1 MSAPRK
7 TSANLY
13 QYDPLD
19 RLISAHSIQR
29 FYNSTR
35 IATEIQGDRK
45 NCFFEHEAMP
55 LAELQPGD
63 AVTLLTTDL
72 QKTVLHSIN
81 HPLIH
86 QQIYSPYGHRPAE
99 NGLLS
104 LLGFNGER
112 PDSVTGHYLLGQGY
126 RAYNPVL
133 MRFNSPDSFSPF
145 GEGGFNAYAYC
156 ENDPINYADPSGK
169 AKLYLFA
176 RRIFNQ
182 SDVSGALSR
191 VKKNLDSVKKVKVK
205 AKATQ
210 TQTPK
215 KTAPTSPSNT
225 QQTNTPATNRSPI
238 GGANTRKEPSTLVH
252 KTMGANKA
260 SIAQRRTALA
270 PIYNFAAPG
279 EWGVQLIPSPL
290 QPAVSRSALRPIHN
304 YATPDEWGVLL
315 APDPMQPV
323 ARLIRMKV

>member
-7 TSANLY
+7 TSTNLY

-19 RLISAHSIQR
+19 RLISTHSIQR

-45 NCFFEHEAMP
+45 TCFFEHEAMP

-63 AVTLLTTDL
+63 AVTLLATDL

-81 HPLIH
+81 HALLY
-86 QQIYSPYGHRPAE
+86 QQIYSPYGHRRPAQ

-133 MRFNSPDSFSPF
+133 MRFNSPDSLSPF
-145 GEGGFNAYAYC
+145 GKGGFNAYIYC
-156 ENDPINYADPSGK
+156 ENDPINYIDPSGK
-169 AKLYLFA
+169 AKLFLFA

-182 SDVSGALSR
+182 SNVSDALSR
-191 VKKNLDSVKKVKVK
+191 VKKSLGSVKKI
-205 AKATQ
+205 KATK
-210 TQTPK
+210 TPK
-215 KTAPTSPSNT
+215 KTTAPSPPNT
-225 QQTNTPATNRSPI
+225 QQTNALATKRSP
-238 GGANTRKEPSTLVH
+238 ARAPDTHKKLSTLAH
-252 KTMGANKA
+252 KTMDANKA
-260 SIAQRRTALA
+260 STTQSRTGIDPIFNDAHTDMWDIQLRPRPAQAVVSRPVSPPIRNYAL
-270 PIYNFAAPG
+270 PDGWDVLLPTDPG
-279 EWGVQLIPSPL
+279 L
-290 QPAVSRSALRPIHN
+290 QPV
-304 YATPDEWGVLL
+304 V
-315 APDPMQPV
+315 
-323 ARLIRMKV
+323 RLFRMKA

>member
-7 TSANLY
+7 PPANLY

-45 NCFFEHEAMP
+45 TCFFEHKVMP

-63 AVTLLTTDL
+63 AVTLLATDL
-72 QKTVLHSIN
+72 QKTVLHSIS
-81 HPLIH
+81 HALLY
-86 QQIYSPYGHRPAE
+86 QQIYCPYGHRHPTQ
-99 NGLLS
+99 NGLPS

-112 PDSVTGHYLLGQGY
+112 SDSLTGHYLLGQGH

-133 MRFNSPDSFSPF
+133 MRFNSPDSLSPF

-169 AKLYLFA
+169 AKLFFLA

-182 SDVSGALSR
+182 SNVSGALSR
-191 VKKNLDSVKKVKVK
+191 VKKSLGSVKK
-205 AKATQ
+205 
-210 TQTPK
+210 
-215 KTAPTSPSNT
+215 
-225 QQTNTPATNRSPI
+225 
-238 GGANTRKEPSTLVH
+238 
-252 KTMGANKA
+252 
-260 SIAQRRTALA
+260 
-270 PIYNFAAPG
+270 
-279 EWGVQLIPSPL
+279 
-290 QPAVSRSALRPIHN
+290 
-304 YATPDEWGVLL
+304 
-315 APDPMQPV
+315 
-323 ARLIRMKV
+323 